1 MKNNKDSIV
10 NSLRQAIAGVKKH
23 FASSPAIVLDGA
35 STTPDAVTA
44 LFQTAIDAI
53 DRSTVAEKA
62 FHDAVAAQNEAVATA
77 RVTFAALTQLVKS
90 QLGST
95 AAILGDFGIPV
106 PTRQV
111 PTQATKAA
119 AVAKRDAT
127 RKARSTAGKRQKA
140 KVTGESPAAASP
152 TTQPAEPAPAAA
164 PATTSKPAQS

>member
-1 MKNNKDSIV
+1 MKTNKDKLI
-10 NSLRQAIAGVKKH
+10 NSLRQAMAGIKKH

-35 STTPDAVTA
+35 STTPSAVTA
-44 LFQTAIDAI
+44 IFQAAIDAI
-53 DRSTVAEKA
+53 DGATVAEKA
-62 FHDAVAAQNEAVATA
+62 FHDAVAAQNKAIASARATL
-77 RVTFAALTQLVKS
+77 AALAKLVKS
-90 QLGST
+90 QLGSS

-119 AVAKRDAT
+119 AVEREAT

-164 PATTSKPAQS
+164 PAPATTSKPA